1 MSKVK
6 LTWYGRCCF
15 LIEING
21 KKFLTDPHDSFDGV
35 DMGQVEADY
44 TLSSS
49 SWHDHGHI
57 GAAPKSI
64 IITEPGVMQIDDITI
79 TGIAT
84 KETRGTKN
92 VIFNIKVGN
101 FSISNFADLGNSES
115 MQQLSP
121 EELEII
127 NSTNVAMIRPN
138 PITLESDF
146 SCGELALQFC
156 QPKIIIPHHFYPEKF
171 VSRVNAPSNMLDY
184 LPLVDEMIEK
194 LAYKKQIIDGYSFEI
209 NLDDYSE
216 KTALLFGDVHPQV
229 KYNG

>member
-1 MSKVK
+1 MNKVK

-64 IITEPGVMQIDDITI
+64 VITEPGVTQIDDITI
-79 TGIAT
+79 TGIST

-92 VIFNIKVGN
+92 VIFNIKSSN
-101 FSISNFADLGNSES
+101 FSISNFADLGNLES
-115 MQQLSP
+115 MQQLSS
-121 EELEII
+121 EDLEII

-138 PITLESDF
+138 PTTLEFDF

-171 VSRVNAPSNMLDY
+171 SSRVKAPTGDY
-184 LPLVDEMIEK
+184 LVWVDKMIEK
-194 LAYKKQIIDGYSFEI
+194 LAYKKQIINGYSMELD
-209 NLDDYSE
+209 LDDYSE
-216 KTALLFGDVHPQV
+216 KTALLFDDIHPQV
-229 KYNG
+229 IYNG